1 MPSKANTREVILD
14 ILMRITGDG
23 VYSNVA
29 IRDALN
35 EQILYTRQESAF
47 VKTVAEGVIER
58 MIELDYIIDAYASV
72 GTADMKPVIRNILR
86 SAVYQMRFMDSV
98 PVSAACDEAVKLAQK
113 KGFYN
118 LKGFVNGVLRAIARD
133 PEAVEYP
140 HSSNRME
147 YLSVKY
153 SMPRWIVKM
162 WADEYGILV
171 TTRILES
178 FLTKRPLTV
187 RFRMNPDLQMA
198 ALTSLKRQGVAV
210 TRAPFLPYAYR
221 LSNVRNIADL
231 AAFRNGWIYPQDVSS
246 MLVAE
251 AASPKKGDLVYDLCA
266 APGGKSLHMADL
278 MDGFGMVEARDLTD
292 AKVELIRDNLRR
304 TDQINVHVDKMD
316 ATVYEGTM
324 AGKADIVL
332 CDVPCSGL
340 GVIGRKPD
348 IKYRQSLDA
357 IWDLV
362 LLQRQIL
369 HNAASYVRPGGILIY
384 STCTVGHYE
393 NKDNYDWFLGNYPF
407 RAESLDPYLPRQ
419 LHSLTTSEGYLQMIP
434 GIYPTDGFFIARF
447 RKETEGH

>member
-162 WADEYGILV
+162 WADEYADAGELFDQTAAYGPV
-171 TTRILES
+171 PHES
-178 FLTKRPLTV
+178 RSA
-187 RFRMNPDLQMA
+187 D
-198 ALTSLKRQGVAV
+198 GG
-210 TRAPFLPYAYR
+210 AY
-221 LSNVRNIADL
+221 LI
-231 AAFRNGWIYPQDVSS
+231 
-246 MLVAE
+246 E
-251 AASPKKGDLVYDLCA
+251 AAGGRGHACA
-266 APGGKSLHMADL
+266 VPSLRVS
-278 MDGFGMVEARDLTD
+278 FV
-292 AKVELIRDNLRR
+292 
-304 TDQINVHVDKMD
+304 Q
-316 ATVYEGTM
+316 
-324 AGKADIVL
+324 
-332 CDVPCSGL
+332 CS
-340 GVIGRKPD
+340 
-348 IKYRQSLDA
+348 
-357 IWDLV
+357 
-362 LLQRQIL
+362 
-369 HNAASYVRPGGILIY
+369 
-384 STCTVGHYE
+384 
-393 NKDNYDWFLGNYPF
+393 
-407 RAESLDPYLPRQ
+407 
-419 LHSLTTSEGYLQMIP
+419 
-434 GIYPTDGFFIARF
+434 
-447 RKETEGH
+447 